1 MAMPKPPEYV
11 LKQRFESFVRNNFNY
26 SAASKELKIARST
39 MQYSMD
45 LWENTYPNAIALAK
59 ENQVKNKEILWT
71 IPANHV
77 IETKSS
83 TALIGGDLH
92 VWPGQEPAMWNA
104 FCKIAW
110 RLKPEIIVLNGDIID
125 GARVSRHGALLGQQA
140 PKVND
145 EVIAAQ
151 KLLGMLPRA
160 QQKIWT
166 MGNHDIRVNNY
177 LANQA
182 NELDEYVGRLE
193 DRFPDWTFC
202 YATTVNAE
210 IGRAHV

>member
-71 IPANHV
+71 IP
-77 IETKSS
+77 
-83 TALIGGDLH
+83 
-92 VWPGQEPAMWNA
+92 
-104 FCKIAW
+104 
-110 RLKPEIIVLNGDIID
+110 
-125 GARVSRHGALLGQQA
+125 
-140 PKVND
+140 
-145 EVIAAQ
+145 
-151 KLLGMLPRA
+151 
-160 QQKIWT
+160 
-166 MGNHDIRVNNY
+166 
-177 LANQA
+177 
-182 NELDEYVGRLE
+182 
-193 DRFPDWTFC
+193 
-202 YATTVNAE
+202 E